1 MPTQGYLVLADISGY
16 TGFLSGSELE
26 HAQGIIDD
34 LVAAVLESLTPT
46 VSLVKLEGD
55 AVFGHA
61 PLSRFSNPLLLLN
74 LLEACYRDFR
84 DSLRAMQRAN
94 TCRCAACANVGQL
107 DLKFVA
113 HRGEYVERQVA
124 GAIDLAG
131 PDVILAHR
139 LLKNSIRESTGLS
152 GYAFLSAACL
162 DASAPV
168 TGAIEHSEEHEPFGT
183 VRGLVFDMAAAA
195 DALDALR
202 RVVVEPGEADMEIT
216 YQVEAPPSVAW
227 AAFTDGAMAPHWST
241 IYRSQIDK
249 PNEQGRIGVDAE
261 RHCDHGSW
269 SSNARFVDWQP
280 PRYFTLRRKAT
291 GRSWQAPPPM
301 LEMTEFIPRD
311 DGGTDVTIR
320 MRSDDRRLLTL
331 LSIRLFWPFARRS
344 MRKDEARLNA
354 FLRETYE
361 FESRASEAATSPHA
375 RDEP

>member
-16 TGFLSGSELE
+16 TEFLSGSELE

-61 PLSRFSNPLLLLN
+61 PLSRFSSPLLLLN

-124 GAIDLAG
+124 GATDLAG

-162 DASAPV
+162 DASEPV
-168 TGAIEHSEEHEPFGT
+168 AGAIEHSEEHEPFGK

-216 YQVEAPPSVAW
+216 YRVEAPLSVAW
-227 AAFTDGAMAPHWST
+227 AAFTDGAMAPQWST
-241 IYRSQIDK
+241 TYRSQIDK

-280 PRYFTLRRKAT
+280 PRYFTLRRKAS

-331 LSIRLFWPFARRS
+331 LSIRLFWPWAKRS
-344 MRKDEARLNA
+344 MRKDEGRLNA
-354 FLRETYE
+354 FLRETYA
-361 FESRASEAATSPHA
+361 FEAPAGEAAAAPPT